1 MTDTVHDQQTFPF
14 GFTGISDDRTSND
27 TFVRRDAATPAA
39 VVAPTAVL
47 ELPTELTEEERKL
60 AAERAAR
67 REARKAA
74 LAAADVRTAPEAV
87 VVSRRGI
94 DGFSGAFS
102 LLLVRL
108 VVAAIMA
115 VHGLA
120 FVTDPVAAQQLFA
133 TTILPEPAIMA
144 AVTGYASLAIAVAL
158 LFGLLTRAAGFGV
171 LLIAVGALT
180 FVLWGDGRPFIAS
193 RAGFVGELELL
204 LAAVGLL
211 LLCIGGGRFSLDRGF
226 RRSGANRTS

>member
-1 MTDTVHDQQTFPF
+1 MTDTAHDQQTFPF
-14 GFTGISDDRTSND
+14 GFTGISDDRTSTD
-27 TFVRRDAATPAA
+27 AFVRRDATAPAA
-39 VVAPTAVL
+39 VVAPTAAVL
-47 ELPTELTEEERKL
+47 ELPTELTEERKL

-67 REARKAA
+67 RETRKAA
-74 LAAADVRTAPEAV
+74 LAAADVRVAPEAV
-87 VVSRRGI
+87 VVSRRST
-94 DGFSGAFS
+94 DGFSGALS

-115 VHGLA
+115 GHGLA

-133 TTILPEPAIMA
+133 TTILPAPAIMA
-144 AVTGYASLAIAVAL
+144 TVTGVASLAIAVAL
-158 LFGLLTRAAGFGV
+158 VFGLLTRVAGFGV

-180 FVLWGDGRPFIAS
+180 FALWGDGRPFIG

-211 LLCIGGGRFSLDRGF
+211 LLCIGGGKFSFDRGF
-226 RRSGANRTS
+226 RKSGANRTR